1 MCLFYQGAYA
11 DVASYMVMTEESVND
26 LNSRLVNPVTEHH
39 FRPNLVVKGCPAYS
53 EDSWD
58 WLRVN
63 DVILRSFKYC
73 TRSETYLCVLIFLND
88 KRLLMKEPCELNHVS
103 FTMPLLFS

>member
-1 MCLFYQGAYA
+1 MICIVAHQVIKVSFQIITFSLLCLFDQGAYA

-73 TRSETYLCVLIFLND
+73 TRSETYLCVLILLND
-88 KRLLMKEPCELNHVS
+88 
-103 FTMPLLFS
+103 